1 MTWND
6 QKHDNAKAWVA
17 DPVLGSSTMRQL
29 DKGKVLLDDAL
40 GEIERL
46 HAHPTITNDM
56 IERAAQAIWQSVSL
70 FRGGTPL
77 PDPDSTDANDAGVG
91 RRYRRAATAALTA
104 ALANPEGDQE

>member
-1 MTWND
+1 MENPHPQT
-6 QKHDNAKAWVA
+6 
-17 DPVLGSSTMRQL
+17 
-29 DKGKVLLDDAL
+29 
-40 GEIERL
+40 
-46 HAHPTITNDM
+46 HPTITNDM

-104 ALANPEGDQE
+104 ALAGTNAEGDQP